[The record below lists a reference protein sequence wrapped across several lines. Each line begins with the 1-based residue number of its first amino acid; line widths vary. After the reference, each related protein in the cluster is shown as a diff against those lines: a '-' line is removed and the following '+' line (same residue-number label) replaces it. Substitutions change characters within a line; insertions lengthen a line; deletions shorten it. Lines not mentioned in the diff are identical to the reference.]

1 LLELVHLWCSD
12 GILISANQ
20 NDVMW
25 RCKMKSYVLRLSM
38 IAFLVLVPFTVMA
51 QSPNLSSN
59 PSATT
64 SDLLKPEQIEALVA
78 PIALYPD
85 NLLAEVLMASTYPL
99 EVVQADRWA
108 TANKNLNQDQLKA
121 AVDKQPWDGSVK
133 ALVATP
139 SVLTMM
145 STKLDWTQ
153 MLGDAFL
160 AQQTDVM
167 DAIQLLRAKAQ
178 ANNKLTST
186 KEQTVT
192 VRQEQNRQVIAIEP
206 TEPNTVYVPY
216 YDPAVVYGDWPN
228 ADYPPYYFPDYYGGY
243 IGAGLLVTGVAFGA
257 GYLLGRWVSGGNY
270 WGGGINW
277 QRNAINVNRPVVN
290 PLGGN
295 IWQHNP
301 AHRGGVR
308 YSNTNVQ
315 QRFGNTN
322 IAAGNRP
329 RPDFRGSGGRQVLRP
344 GGGAGRRPSAGTLPA
359 NRLSAGNR
367 PAGANRPTVGN
378 RPSGANRPTARN
390 RAPGANRSIA
400 RSRPTQPRIASRPS
414 RGGGSRVAGGGIRGG
429 GGSRVAAGGG
439 IRGGG
444 GFRGGGGGG
453 RARASVGGGG
463 GGFRGGGGGGGFRGG
478 GGRGGR
484 RSDIRLKHDIILL
497 GHLDN
502 GLGFYRFSYNG
513 SETVYVGVIAQEVG
527 RVIPQAVVRGPDGYL
542 WVNYDKLGVK
552 FESYREWIRSG
563 AEIPGGASR

>member
-1 LLELVHLWCSD
+1 
-12 GILISANQ
+12 
-20 NDVMW
+20 
-25 RCKMKSYVLRLSM
+25 VLT
-38 IAFLVLVPFTVMA
+38 A
-51 QSPNLSSN
+51 
-59 PSATT
+59 
-64 SDLLKPEQIEALVA
+64 KEALV
-78 PIALYPD
+78 I
-85 NLLAEVLMASTYPL
+85 
-99 EVVQADRWA
+99 
-108 TANKNLNQDQLKA
+108 
-121 AVDKQPWDGSVK
+121 
-133 ALVATP
+133 TP
-139 SVLTMM
+139 S
-145 STKLDWTQ
+145 
-153 MLGDAFL
+153 
-160 AQQTDVM
+160 DVM
-167 DAIQLLRAKAQ
+167 DAIQRLRAKAQ

-186 KEQTVT
+186 NEQTVT

-216 YDPAVVYGDWPN
+216 YDPAVVYGDWPY

-243 IGAGLLVTGVAFGA
+243 IGAGLLATGVAFGA
-257 GYLLGRWVSGGNY
+257 GYLLGRWASGGNY

-308 YSNTNVQ
+308 YNNINVQ

-322 IAAGNRP
+322 IAAGNRQ
-329 RPDFRGSGGRQVLRP
+329 RPDFRGSGGQQVLRP
-344 GGGAGRRPSAGTLPA
+344 GGGAANRPSAGTLPA

-367 PAGANRPTVGN
+367 PSSGANRPTVGN

-390 RAPGANRSIA
+390 R
-400 RSRPTQPRIASRPS
+400 PTQNRIASRPS
-414 RGGGSRVAGGGIRGG
+414 RGGGP
-429 GGSRVAAGGG
+429 RVAAGGG

-513 SETVYVGVIAQEVG
+513 SEKAYVGVIAQEVW
-527 RVIPQAVVRGPDGYL
+527 RVIPQAVLRGPDGYL
-542 WVNYDKLGVK
+542 RVNYDKLGVK

-563 AEIPGGASR
+563 AEIPGGASH